1 MMQTLYI
8 DRKSTQLEVDKAR
21 LLIREPDQRRPL
33 SVPLVQLE
41 RLVLLSDVSLTSRV
55 LFRLGEAGVTVVCL
69 HSQTSSAAILQGHSP
84 RDAERHQAQYRVVS
98 SPVQSLALAVTIV
111 THRLRGQQHVLV
123 KALRVR
129 PELRKLMMHT
139 RQELQDTEQ
148 RLLTQPPSTLA
159 ELLGVEG
166 QAAARYFAAYRM
178 LFADS
183 LGFDERNRRPPRDPV
198 NVALSLGYTL
208 LHAETLRA
216 LHGVGLNPLLGVYH
230 QPVHGRESLACD
242 VDELLRA
249 DVEQWVWRMFA
260 NQDLRVEDFASS
272 EERPCELMKA
282 GRARF
287 YAEHAARV
295 VQWRRRLRRIARYCV
310 QQLPAW
316 QAGV

>member
-21 LLIREPDQRRPL
+21 LLIREPDKRGPL

-55 LFRLGEAGVTVVCL
+55 LLRLGEAGVTVVCL
-69 HSQTSSAAILQGHSP
+69 HSQTSSAAILQGDSP
-84 RDAERHQAQYRVVS
+84 RDAERHHAQYRVVS
-98 SPVQSLALAVTIV
+98 SPSQSLTLAVAIV
-111 THRLRGQQHVLV
+111 GQRLRGQQHVLL
-123 KALRVR
+123 KALRLR
-129 PELRKLMMHT
+129 PELRKLLVET
-139 RQELQDTEQ
+139 RQALQDIEH
-148 RLLTQPPSTLA
+148 RLLTQPPGTLA
-159 ELLGVEG
+159 ELRGVEG
-166 QAAARYFAAYRM
+166 HAAARYFAAYRA
-178 LFADS
+178 LFAES
-183 LGFDERNRRPPRDPV
+183 LGFDDRNRRPPRDPV

-230 QPVHGRESLACD
+230 QPAHGRDSLACD

-260 NQDLRVEDFASS
+260 EKLLRAEDFASS
-272 EERPCELMKA
+272 TERPCELLKP

-287 YAEHAARV
+287 YAEHATRV
-295 VQWRRRLRRIARYCV
+295 VQWRRRLRRIARYAV
-310 QQLPAW
+310 QHLSAW
-316 QAGV
+316 QEAS